1 MQTPTSPESVEEYV
15 PETPEHGSPPYT
27 IRPRASH
34 NGETKPYYP
43 VEDPITSYSPLP
55 LPYSTSPPYSPT
67 IEPGWASPWTRPP
80 PPTQP
85 SVFRPVPFTNFL
97 PTQPAAPKLVK
108 PATKKSRGRKHP
120 GAPIDHKRTPEGGS
134 DVDSETPILRWGSPP
149 IHLQHPP
156 RELRKRR
163 PRSPSPL
170 SLDADLGHG
179 RMKQRKPTVQS
190 TRKAPALN
198 FFVVGRRALRKLTS
212 TAATMLSD
220 LMCTETMP

>member
-15 PETPEHGSPPYT
+15 PETPKHGSPPYT
-27 IRPRASH
+27 IFPRASH
-34 NGETKPYYP
+34 NGEAKPYYP

-80 PPTQP
+80 
-85 SVFRPVPFTNFL
+85 R
-97 PTQPAAPKLVK
+97 PTQPAEPKLVK
-108 PATKKSRGRKHP
+108 PATKKSRGKKHP
-120 GAPIDHKRTPEGGS
+120 SAPIDYKRTPEGGS
-134 DVDSETPILRWGSPP
+134 DVDVETPILRWGSPP

-170 SLDADLGHG
+170 SLDPGHG
-179 RMKQRKPTVQS
+179 RRMKQRKPTVTS
-190 TRKAPALN
+190 TRKAPPLN
-198 FFVVGRRALRKLTS
+198 FFVVGRRALRQLTS